1 MSGHSKWSSIKR
13 KKAANDAKRGA
24 VFTRVIKE
32 ITVAA
37 RLGGG
42 EPDANPRLRLAI
54 GQAKTANMPQ
64 ANIDR
69 AIKKGTGELPGVHYE
84 SATYE
89 GYGPAGT
96 AIMMDVTTDNRNRAV
111 ADIRH
116 LMTKFGG
123 NLGEAGSVAWQ
134 FENRGT
140 LTLPLDRVAEN
151 DLVELAVD
159 YGAEEIETEGS
170 QLIIS
175 VPAEK
180 AYELQSVLEEKGFPV
195 DSVEVGLEPSHTVE
209 VMGPDARRLLQLLDA
224 LDELEDIQKV
234 YANCDIAEE
243 ELAAFQDHG
252 SSSLA

>member
-13 KKAANDAKRGA
+13 KKAVVDAKRGA

-42 EPDANPRLRLAI
+42 DPDTNPRLRMAI
-54 GQAKTANMPQ
+54 SQARAANMPQ
-64 ANIDR
+64 SNIDR
-69 AIKKGTGELPGVHYE
+69 AIKKGTGELPGVRYE
-84 SATYE
+84 SAVYE
-89 GYGPAGT
+89 GYGPGGS
-96 AIMMDVTTDNRNRAV
+96 AILMDILTDNKKRTV

-116 LMTKFGG
+116 LMSKYGG
-123 NLGEAGSVAWQ
+123 NLGESGSVAWQ

-140 LTLPLDRVAEN
+140 LTVPAEGVGED
-151 DLVELAVD
+151 DLFEAAVD
-159 YGAEEIETEGS
+159 YGAEEIEQEDN
-170 QLIIS
+170 QFVIS

-180 AYELQSVLEEKGFPV
+180 VYELQSILEERDFPIN
-195 DSVEVGLEPSHTVE
+195 SVEVGLEPTSTVQ
-209 VMGPDARRLLQLLDA
+209 VTGSDARQLLKLLEA

-243 ELAAFQDHG
+243 ELASIDRTPA
-252 SSSLA
+252 